1 MSKKNKKK
9 RKPHF
14 IEKRKAAV
22 NKREVAEVS
31 LRMQHIR
38 ISSPIPPPEIM
49 EGYNA
54 LMPDAMEKFFALA
67 EKQSNHRQEIEKIE
81 VINQNKRAN
90 IGLWAGWSISI
101 LFAVIGAFLV
111 YHDKNIAGFTSFICA
126 IMPRIYS
133 FIIARHN
140 RKKQIEEHK

>member
-1 MSKKNKKK
+1 MSKKSKKK

-14 IEKRKAAV
+14 IEKRKAAI
-22 NKREVAEVS
+22 NKREVAEFS
-31 LRMQHIR
+31 LKMQHIR

-49 EGYNA
+49 KGYNA

-90 IGLWAGWSISI
+90 IGLWAAWSISFLCI
-101 LFAVIGAFLV
+101 IIGAFLI
-111 YHDKNIAGFTSFICA
+111 YKDKPISGFTLITSTVISRMFSFIVA
-126 IMPRIYS
+126 K
-133 FIIARHN
+133 HN
-140 RKKQIEEHK
+140 RDKDIEKHK